1 MRPVRSHTGAGYL
14 AIVLLCLLYPFH
26 TASADGN
33 REPASGVPRPVIA
46 RGQGETCV
54 ADNDFMRRNHMDM
67 LNHQRD
73 ETVFKGLR
81 DEPFSLRDCISCH
94 VVEGA
99 DGMAVTVSD
108 PKHFC
113 RTCHDYAAVDI
124 DCFQCHASRPES
136 AGQSGAN

>member
-14 AIVLLCLLYPFH
+14 AIVLLCLLYPFN

-33 REPASGVPRPVIA
+33 REPASGVPRPAIA
-46 RGQGETCV
+46 RGLGETCV

-67 LNHQRD
+67 LKHQRD

-81 DEPFSLRDCISCH
+81 DEAFSLRDCISCH

-108 PKHFC
+108 PQHFC
-113 RTCHDYAAVDI
+113 RTCHDYTAVDI